1 MKRINGARNGVRD
14 TEKRAFMRQ
23 SETVGNSR
31 GGKKRVLVKQ
41 RAKVE
46 KLHGI

>member
-1 MKRINGARNGVRD
+1 MKRINGARVSVRD
-14 TEKRAFMRQ
+14 IEKSRFMRQ

-31 GGKKRVLVKQ
+31 EKRVLVEQ

-46 KLHGI
+46 RVNGM